1 MCPLFFANQISLSL
15 HSKCKGEGEMRW
27 GGGGLEERRENG
39 RGRLG
44 RREGK
49 GALAIKA
56 HLTLC
61 HPHTKIASKLYHLSL
76 TCHVGT
82 YNISR
87 VNEVGSIQTFMEHF

>member
-1 MCPLFFANQISLSL
+1 
-15 HSKCKGEGEMRW
+15 MR
-27 GGGGLEERRENG
+27 ESG

-49 GALAIKA
+49 GALA
-56 HLTLC
+56 
-61 HPHTKIASKLYHLSL
+61 TKSRQLKSRHLSL

-87 VNEVGSIQTFMEHF
+87 VNEALSKQTFMEHFSNTGCLNTSIKTDRCEGKRILFTLSSYLETKQMWSQ